1 MIIQATDKELPAWL
15 SLSAL
20 GAVVTLSRPSEANGI
35 KVETLTLR
43 APAVREVR
51 AADRAS
57 NGDDEQRELMLFAGL
72 AEVGLKDL
80 EGLKLVDYR
89 RVQAAYSRLAP
100 DTDYST
106 SMPSWLSVT
115 TDNVLV
121 TLSCPSEIN
130 GVTVDKLALRSPTVR
145 DVRSANLE
153 AGGDDEQRELVLFA
167 ELAGAPVA
175 DLEGLKLVDFNRLQ
189 AGYFR
194 MDQDNGV

>member
-1 MIIQATDKELPAWL
+1 MTQATDKKLPEWL
-15 SLSAL
+15 TVTAD

-35 KVETLTLR
+35 KVDTLALR

-57 NGDDEQRELMLFAGL
+57 NGDEEQRELMLFAGL

-106 SMPSWLSVT
+106 SMPAWLSIT
-115 TDNVLV
+115 TDNVMV

-145 DVRSANLE
+145 DVRSANRE

-167 ELAGAPVA
+167 ELSGAPVA

>member
-1 MIIQATDKELPAWL
+1 MTQVNDKKLPEWL
-15 SLSAL
+15 KVTPES
-20 GAVVTLSRPSEANGI
+20 AVVTLSRPSDANGI
-35 KVETLTLR
+35 KVDTLTLR

-106 SMPSWLSVT
+106 SMPWWLSIT
-115 TDNVLV
+115 TDQVLV
-121 TLSCPSEIN
+121 TLSCPSQIN

-145 DVRSANLE
+145 DVRSANRE

>member
-1 MIIQATDKELPAWL
+1 MTQVNDKKLPVWL
-15 SLSAL
+15 TVTPAS
-20 GAVVTLSRPSEANGI
+20 AVVTLSRPSDANGV

-106 SMPSWLSVT
+106 LMPSWLSIT

-145 DVRSANLE
+145 DVRSANRE

>member
-1 MIIQATDKELPAWL
+1 MTQVNDKKLPEWL
-15 SLSAL
+15 KVTPES
-20 GAVVTLSRPSEANGI
+20 AVVTLSRPSDANGI
-35 KVETLTLR
+35 KVDTLTLR

-106 SMPSWLSVT
+106 SMPSWLSIT

-121 TLSCPSEIN
+121 TLSCPSQIN

-145 DVRSANLE
+145 DVRSANRE

>member
-1 MIIQATDKELPAWL
+1 MKATDKELPAWL
-15 SLSAL
+15 AVTAES
-20 GAVVTLSRPSEANGI
+20 AVVTLSRPSDANGV
-35 KVETLTLR
+35 KVDTLTLR

-57 NGDDEQRELMLFAGL
+57 QGNDEQRELMLFAGL

-89 RVQAAYSRLAP
+89 RVQTAYSCLVP
-100 DTDYST
+100 DTDYSE
-106 SMPSWLSVT
+106 SMPAWLSIT

-121 TLSCPSEIN
+121 TLTCPREIN
-130 GVTVDKLALRSPTVR
+130 GVTVDKLALRSPTVG
-145 DVRSANLE
+145 DVRAANRE
-153 AGGDDEQRELVLFA
+153 AGGNDEQRELVLFA
-167 ELAGAPVA
+167 ALAGAPVA

-194 MDQDNGV
+194 MDQDDGV

>member
-1 MIIQATDKELPAWL
+1 MKATDKELPVWL
-15 SLSAL
+15 AVTPAS
-20 GAVVTLSRPSEANGI
+20 AVVTLSRPSDANGV

-72 AEVGLKDL
+72 AEAGLKDL

-89 RVQAAYSRLAP
+89 RVQAAYSCLAP

-106 SMPSWLSVT
+106 SMPSWLKVT

-145 DVRSANLE
+145 DVRSANRE

>member
-1 MIIQATDKELPAWL
+1 MTQVNDKKLPQWL
-15 SLSAL
+15 TVTAED
-20 GAVVTLSRPSEANGI
+20 AVVTLSRPSDANGI
-35 KVETLTLR
+35 KVDTLTLR

-106 SMPSWLSVT
+106 SMPAWLSIT

-121 TLSCPSEIN
+121 TLSCPSMIN

-145 DVRSANLE
+145 DVRSANRE

>member
-1 MIIQATDKELPAWL
+1 MTQVNDKKLPVWL
-15 SLSAL
+15 AVTAES
-20 GAVVTLSRPSEANGI
+20 AVVTLSRPSDANGV

-106 SMPSWLSVT
+106 SMPSWLKVT

-130 GVTVDKLALRSPTVR
+130 GVTVDKLSLRSPTVR
-145 DVRSANLE
+145 DVRSANRE

-194 MDQDNGV
+194 LDQDNGV